1 MTDRAGVEREFR
13 RRFGPG
19 PAVLVRAPGRVNLI
33 GEHTDYND
41 GFVLPMA
48 IDRQI
53 SIALR
58 RRVDARVVVHALD
71 YGETVEFSLDQIAHA
86 AHGWAEYLKG
96 VACVLRDSAPALIGW
111 EGVVGGDVP
120 RGAGLSS
127 SAALELAT
135 LRAFAI
141 VSDLPWRPAEMAR
154 LGQRVENEWIGVRSG
169 IMDQTIIALG
179 RKDHALLIDCRS
191 LDVEPAAIPA
201 GVSVVV
207 LDTSTRRGLVESAY
221 NERRSQ
227 CEVAAR
233 AFGVAAL
240 RDVAAPTFATRSAT
254 LDPIARRRAR
264 HVIGENGR
272 TLEAAAALRAG
283 DVERVGRL
291 MNAGHASLRDDFEVT
306 NAALDAI
313 VSLAQRQHGCF
324 GARMTGAGFGGC
336 AVALV
341 AADQAAA
348 FVADVERQYREAT
361 NLTPSCYVCRAA
373 DGVSSEAVG
382 NGA

>member
-1 MTDRAGVEREFR
+1 MEQGFR
-13 RRFGPG
+13 RCFRPG

-41 GFVLPMA
+41 GFVLPIA
-48 IDRQI
+48 IDRAI
-53 SIALR
+53 WIALR
-58 RRVDARVVVHALD
+58 RRSDARVAVHSLD
-71 YGETVEFSLDQIAHA
+71 YGESVEFSLDQVAHA
-86 AHGWAEYLKG
+86 AQGWAEYVKG
-96 VACVLRDSAPALIGW
+96 VAWMLRDAGRALVGW

-120 RGAGLSS
+120 RGAGLAS

-135 LRAFAI
+135 LRACAA

-179 RKDHALLIDCRS
+179 RKDHALLIDCRTV
-191 LDVEPAAIPA
+191 DVEPAAIPA

-227 CEVAAR
+227 CEAAAR
-233 AFGVAAL
+233 GLGVPAL
-240 RDVAAPTFATRSAT
+240 RDVAAGTFAARSPA
-254 LDPIARRRAR
+254 LDPMARRRAS
-264 HVIGENGR
+264 HVISENER
-272 TLEAAAALRAG
+272 TLASAAALRAG
-283 DVERVGRL
+283 DVESVGRL
-291 MNAGHASLRDDFEVT
+291 MNASHASLRDDFEVT
-306 NAALDAI
+306 NPALDAI
-313 VSLAQRQHGCF
+313 VAIAQRQRGCF

-341 AADQAAA
+341 AADQAVA
-348 FVADVERQYREAT
+348 FVAGVGREYRAAT
-361 NLTPSCYVCRAA
+361 DLTPACYVCRAT
-373 DGVSSEAVG
+373 DGVSAEVLA
-382 NGA
+382 A

>member
-1 MTDRAGVEREFR
+1 MSDRAGVEQEFR

-41 GFVLPMA
+41 GFVLPIA

-58 RRVDARVVVHALD
+58 RRPDGRVVVHSLD
-71 YGETVEFSLDQIAHA
+71 YGESVEFSLDQVTHA
-86 AHGWAEYLKG
+86 TRRWAEYVKG
-96 VACVLRDSAPALIGW
+96 VAWVLRDVGCALVGW

-127 SAALELAT
+127 SAAVELAT
-135 LRAFAI
+135 LRACVAA
-141 VSDLPWRPAEMAR
+141 SDLPWRPAEMAR

-179 RKDHALLIDCRS
+179 RKDHALLIDCRT

-201 GVSVVV
+201 GVTVVV

-227 CEVAAR
+227 CEAAAR
-233 AFGVAAL
+233 GLGVPAL
-240 RDVAAPTFATRSAT
+240 RDVAAGTFAARSPV
-254 LDPIARRRAR
+254 LDPMARRRAR
-264 HVIGENGR
+264 HVIGENER
-272 TLEAAAALRAG
+272 TLEAAAALRAD
-283 DVERVGRL
+283 DVEGVGRL
-291 MNAGHASLRDDFEVT
+291 MNASHASLRDDFEVT
-306 NAALDAI
+306 NPALDAI
-313 VSLAQRQHGCF
+313 VAVAQRQPGCF

-341 AADQAAA
+341 AADQAVA
-348 FVADVERQYREAT
+348 FVAGVEREYRAAT
-361 NLTPSCYVCRAA
+361 DLTPSCYVCRAT
-373 DGVSSEAVG
+373 DGVSAEVLA
-382 NGA
+382 A

>member
-1 MTDRAGVEREFR
+1 MSDRAGVEQEFR

-41 GFVLPMA
+41 GFVLPIA

-58 RRVDARVVVHALD
+58 RRPDGRVVVHSLD
-71 YGETVEFSLDQIAHA
+71 YGESVEFSLDQVTHA
-86 AHGWAEYLKG
+86 TRRWAEYVKG
-96 VACVLRDSAPALIGW
+96 VAWVLRDVGCALVGW

-127 SAALELAT
+127 SAAVELAT
-135 LRAFAI
+135 LRACVAA
-141 VSDLPWRPAEMAR
+141 SDLPWRPAEMAR

-179 RKDHALLIDCRS
+179 RKDHALLIDCRT

-207 LDTSTRRGLVESAY
+207 LDTSTRRRLAESAY

-227 CEVAAR
+227 CEAAAR
-233 AFGVAAL
+233 GLGVPAL
-240 RDVAAPTFATRSAT
+240 RDVAAGTFAARSPV
-254 LDPIARRRAR
+254 LDPMARRRAR
-264 HVIGENGR
+264 HVIGENER
-272 TLEAAAALRAG
+272 TLEAAAALRAD
-283 DVERVGRL
+283 DVEGVGRL
-291 MNAGHASLRDDFEVT
+291 MNASHASLRDDFEVT
-306 NAALDAI
+306 NPALDAI
-313 VSLAQRQHGCF
+313 VAVAQRQPGCF

-341 AADQAAA
+341 AADQAVA
-348 FVADVERQYREAT
+348 FVAGVEREYRAAT
-361 NLTPSCYVCRAA
+361 DLTPSCYVCRAT
-373 DGVSSEAVG
+373 DGVSAEVLA
-382 NGA
+382 A

>member
-1 MTDRAGVEREFR
+1 MTDHAAPASRDDAPERTARLLEEFG
-13 RRFGPG
+13 RRFAGD
-19 PAVLVRAPGRVNLI
+19 AVLVRAPGRVNLI

-41 GFVLPMA
+41 GFVLPIA

-71 YGETVEFSLDQIAHA
+71 YGETVEFALDQIAHA

-154 LGQRVENEWIGVRSG
+154 LGQRVETEWIGVRSG

-201 GVSVVV
+201 G
-207 LDTSTRRGLVESAY
+207 
-221 NERRSQ
+221 
-227 CEVAAR
+227 
-233 AFGVAAL
+233 
-240 RDVAAPTFATRSAT
+240 
-254 LDPIARRRAR
+254 
-264 HVIGENGR
+264 
-272 TLEAAAALRAG
+272 
-283 DVERVGRL
+283 
-291 MNAGHASLRDDFEVT
+291 
-306 NAALDAI
+306 
-313 VSLAQRQHGCF
+313 
-324 GARMTGAGFGGC
+324 
-336 AVALV
+336 
-341 AADQAAA
+341 
-348 FVADVERQYREAT
+348 
-361 NLTPSCYVCRAA
+361 
-373 DGVSSEAVG
+373 
-382 NGA
+382 